1 MKNAIMKPS
10 DSISNV
16 ARVPSLFQI
25 AAFLE
30 DFFPTGDFK
39 PASAAVR
46 QLPSLN
52 LKTLLRSGNSG
63 TATANPAP
71 AKSQSP
77 GKRKRSSRTA
87 MSKKPAGHN
96 QANVISPMPSVLKKV
111 EFTLEAPWAS
121 SVKLAGDFTGWENQ
135 PVPMMHSPEGIWFT
149 TVPLVPGQYSYRFI
163 VDGKWYDDPI
173 SNQHIPNP
181 FGTKNALI
189 NVA

>member
-1 MKNAIMKPS
+1 MKPS
-10 DSISNV
+10 DSISK
-16 ARVPSLFQI
+16 AAGVPSLFQI

-30 DFFPTGDFK
+30 DSFPIADFK

-52 LKTLLRSGNSG
+52 LMTLLRSGNSG
-63 TATANPAP
+63 TETANPVP

-87 MSKKPAGHN
+87 SSKKTAGHD
-96 QANVISPMPSVLKKV
+96 QVSVISLTPSVVKKV
-111 EFTLEAPWAS
+111 AFTLEAPWAS
-121 SVKLAGDFTGWENQ
+121 SVKLVGDFTGWENQ

-163 VDGKWYDDPI
+163 VDGQWYDDPI